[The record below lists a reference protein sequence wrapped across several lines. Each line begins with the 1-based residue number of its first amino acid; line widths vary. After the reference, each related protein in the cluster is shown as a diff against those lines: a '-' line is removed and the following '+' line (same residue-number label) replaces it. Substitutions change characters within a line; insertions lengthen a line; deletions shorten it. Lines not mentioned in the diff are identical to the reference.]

1 MPEGLPVAKSKRLAV
16 ATLWS
21 ILHLL
26 NHSVFI
32 SAPQGI
38 CTIFHFTTEE
48 TEAQGIMDLASV
60 TQPIQGVEVLGV

>member
-1 MPEGLPVAKSKRLAV
+1 MAKSKRLAV
-16 ATLWS
+16 GRS